1 MQQPTNEKNA
11 APAYEAQAPAHP
23 ASVPAGAPGMSAGFA
38 PSAYGQQ
45 PQMQQVQQGQPREWS
60 TGLCSCGDN
69 CGEFCLSWWCPC
81 MGYSRYKSRLEALQQ
96 TGAPLPADDVPNCA
110 APGVLYLAVHCLSGF
125 GFIFDF
131 MARTDIRKRYNID
144 GSAFGDCCTAC
155 CCIPCV
161 QGQNSREL
169 RREEDAFRARMQAG
183 QYGQGPGPDQTM
195 QMQAQKPM
203 AYPPASA

>member
-1 MQQPTNEKNA
+1 MGLTCADEWPA
-11 APAYEAQAPAHP
+11 A
-23 ASVPAGAPGMSAGFA
+23 
-38 PSAYGQQ
+38 
-45 PQMQQVQQGQPREWS
+45 
-60 TGLCSCGDN
+60 
-69 CGEFCLSWWCPC
+69 
-81 MGYSRYKSRLEALQQ
+81 
-96 TGAPLPADDVPNCA
+96 NCA

-131 MARTDIRKRYNID
+131 MARTDIRSELRLIRATCLYAASAQLTRCTAERYNID